1 MSIPARRAPSP
12 QRVNPAPVIAIASGK
27 GGVGK
32 TWFSTTLACTWGRQN
47 RRTLLVD
54 GDLGLANVD
63 VQLGIR
69 PKSDLSAVLR
79 GWIDLEAAVT
89 PVNGGPSKQGGF
101 DLLPGHSGS
110 GALANVSME
119 DVAGIV
125 AGLATLAFHYDRVI
139 LDLAAGVD
147 AQTIRLAGSADR
159 VVVVTTEEPTALTDA
174 YAFIKVLRLHRPE
187 ATPSIVVN
195 MADKR
200 LTGRRIYDQLAKACE
215 TYLGV
220 RPPLAGIIVRD
231 AAVPDCI
238 RAQTPLTIRNPGAP
252 ALDDV
257 IRIAEQIAIDPA

>member
-1 MSIPARRAPSP
+1 MSALVRRTPA
-12 QRVNPAPVIAIASGK
+12 QRVNPAPIVAIASGK

-54 GDLGLANVD
+54 GDLGLANID

-69 PKSDLSAVLR
+69 PKSDLSAVVR

-89 PVNGGPSKQGGF
+89 PINGGPSKTGGF

-110 GALANVSME
+110 GALANVTME
-119 DVAGIV
+119 EVAGIV
-125 AGLATLAFHYDRVI
+125 AGLTTLAFHYERII

-147 AQTIRLAGSADR
+147 AQNIRLAGSADK

-174 YAFIKVLRLHRPE
+174 YAFMKVLRLHNPD
-187 ATPSIVVN
+187 ATPSVVVN

-200 LTGRRIYDQLAKACE
+200 LTGRKTYDQLAKACE
-215 TYLGV
+215 TYLGM
-220 RPPLAGIIVRD
+220 RPPLAGVIVRD
-231 AAVPDCI
+231 SAVPDCI
-238 RAQTPLTIRNPGAP
+238 RAQTPLPIRNPGAP

-257 IRIAEQIAIDPA
+257 IRIADQIALDPA

>member
-1 MSIPARRAPSP
+1 MSALARRAPTP
-12 QRVNPAPVIAIASGK
+12 QRVNPAPIVAVASGK

-32 TWFSTTLACTWGRQN
+32 TWFSTTLACTYGRQN

-69 PKSDLSAVLR
+69 PKSDLAAVVN

-89 PVNGGPSKQGGF
+89 PVLGGPSKTGGF

-110 GALANVSME
+110 GRLANVTME

-147 AQTIRLAGSADR
+147 AQTIRLAGAADK

-174 YAFIKVLRLHRPE
+174 YAFIKVLRLHNPLL
-187 ATPSIVVN
+187 TPSIVVN

-200 LTGRRIYDQLAKACE
+200 LTGRKIYDQLAKACE
-215 TYLGV
+215 AYLGV
-220 RPPLAGIIVRD
+220 RPPLAGVIVRD
-231 AAVPDCI
+231 TAVPECI
-238 RAQTPLTIRNPGAP
+238 RAQTPLPIRSPGAP

-257 IRIAEQIAIDPA
+257 IRIADQIAIDPA